1 MIKAVLI
8 ILCVLLLIGMIS
20 LDMYISK
27 DLKGGSKHGS
37 DTDKEKKN

>member
-8 ILCVLLLIGMIS
+8 ILCVLLLIGMIC

-37 DTDKEKKN
+37 DTDKGKKN